1 MDVLDETLMSAQPF
15 REGLLQMIEQ
25 NDQKH
30 DEAHKRLRE
39 DFREFLA
46 QHEQLLMA
54 SQSLRDRIIANEN
67 RLESLKDR
75 PPDLEKAILSVKVV
89 VAMIVFA
96 VTVVGGSWAA
106 SYSGRSENAKAIAEI
121 QSDIRDMATRQG
133 AEKEAKE
140 ADRRAAQIQAEQ
152 TKSALEAMQRRI
164 ELFQYEQQ
172 SMKETLMTG
181 KGRTK

>member
-1 MDVLDETLMSAQPF
+1 MDVVDETLMTPSPF

-39 DFREFLA
+39 DFREFLV
-46 QHEQLLMA
+46 QHENLLTA

-96 VTVVGGSWAA
+96 ITVVGGSWGA
-106 SYSGRSENAKAIAEI
+106 SYSGRSENAKANAERDVVLAQI
-121 QSDIRDMATRQG
+121 RSDIRDMATRQD

-140 ADRRAAQIQAEQ
+140 ADRRASQLRDEQ
-152 TKSALEAMQRRI
+152 WNRAIEAMQRRI
-164 ELFQYEQQ
+164 EMIQYDP
-172 SMKETLMTG
+172 G